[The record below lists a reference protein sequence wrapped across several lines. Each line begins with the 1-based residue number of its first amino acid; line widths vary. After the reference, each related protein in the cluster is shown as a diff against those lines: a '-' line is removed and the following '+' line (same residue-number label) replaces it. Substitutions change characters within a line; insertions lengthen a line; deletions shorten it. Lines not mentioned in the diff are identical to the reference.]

1 MIFSI
6 SCIYVSPTDLLIFV
20 ADKIGRAFARSGAT
34 QAVTLDISKALN
46 KLSEVHS
53 KFSLIEFYVKFLA
66 LFCYF

>member
-6 SCIYVSPTDLLIFV
+6 SCIYVSPADLLIFV
-20 ADKIGRAFARSGAT
+20 SDKIARAFARSGAT

-46 KLSEVHS
+46 RLSEVLS

-66 LFCYF
+66 LFCYS